1 MSSNG
6 KSMKFI
12 EMTGKTLSEVI
23 GEGELHTPDLSEA
36 GVGDSS
42 IVRVNEHGDIEVR
55 KANKWAIIGGL
66 LGDFAERIKDKTGL
80 DWA

>member
-1 MSSNG
+1 MTKNG
-6 KSMKFI
+6 KAMKFI

-66 LGDFAERIKDKTGL
+66 LGKFEDRVKEKTGF

>member
-1 MSSNG
+1 MSNNG

-12 EMTGKTLSEVI
+12 EMTGETLSEI
-23 GEGELHTPDLSEA
+23 ISEDELHMDLSSA
-36 GVGDSS
+36 GVGDTS
-42 IVRVNEHGDIEVR
+42 IVRVNQHGDIEVR

-66 LGDFAERIKDKTGL
+66 LGKFEDRVKEKTGF